1 MALPARFSLLESEFN
16 EFLFGTVGEER
27 IGVPLS
33 VLSAFARLG
42 LDPWLEAARL
52 SDLPRES
59 AVAALSGTIARL
71 PVGRWE
77 LSETR
82 GMAARLIETLPRRGS
97 VSQAG
102 EAKADGTRRAR
113 LPVWLIVIALGAGI
127 FLAVAVVGG
136 DLPWGGSNASRSMP
150 STHASQ

>member
-16 EFLFGTVGEER
+16 EFLFATVGEER

-33 VLSAFARLG
+33 VLSALARLG

-77 LSETR
+77 PSDTR
-82 GMAARLIETLPRRGS
+82 GIAARLIEALPRRGS
-97 VSQAG
+97 ASLARP
-102 EAKADGTRRAR
+102 AKAKGARRSR
-113 LPVWLIVIALGAGI
+113 IPGWLIVIALGAGV
-127 FLAVAVVGG
+127 FLAVAVGG
-136 DLPWGGSNASRSMP
+136 ELPWDGGTASRSVP
-150 STHASQ
+150 SPQSSP

>member
-27 IGVPLS
+27 IGMPLS

-42 LDPWLEAARL
+42 LDPWREAARL

-77 LSETR
+77 PSETR
-82 GMAARLIETLPRRGS
+82 GIAARLIETLPQRGS
-97 VSQAG
+97 VSRASP
-102 EAKADGTRRAR
+102 ARADGTRRAR
-113 LPVWLIVIALGAGI
+113 LSAWLIVIAFGAGV
-127 FLAVAVVGG
+127 FLAAAVGG
-136 DLPWGGSNASRSMP
+136 ELPWAGSTTSRSMP
-150 STHASQ
+150 SPHSSP

>member
-77 LSETR
+77 ASETR
-82 GMAARLIETLPRRGS
+82 GIAARLIEALPPRGS
-97 VSQAG
+97 ASPAG
-102 EAKADGTRRAR
+102 PAKANGTRRSR
-113 LPVWLIVIALGAGI
+113 LPLWLIVIALGAGV
-127 FLAVAVVGG
+127 FLGVAIGG
-136 DLPWGGSNASRSMP
+136 ELPWSGSTASRSIP
-150 STHASQ
+150 SSHSSP

>member
-1 MALPARFSLLESEFN
+1 MALPAQFSLLESEFN
-16 EFLFGTVGEER
+16 EFLFATVGEER

-42 LDPWLEAARL
+42 LDPWREAARL

-82 GMAARLIETLPRRGS
+82 GIAARLIETLPQRGS
-97 VSQAG
+97 VSRASP
-102 EAKADGTRRAR
+102 ARADGTRRVRFPA
-113 LPVWLIVIALGAGI
+113 WLIVIALGAGV
-127 FLAVAVVGG
+127 FLAAAVGG
-136 DLPWGGSNASRSMP
+136 ELPWGGNTTSRSMP
-150 STHASQ
+150 SSHSSP